1 MQAIVKKSHK
11 KLDPTDKNMVE
22 KKSSAI
28 FESTESSLFPF
39 PFDRDIEVVKG
50 MDA

>member
-1 MQAIVKKSHK
+1 MQVIVKKSHK

-28 FESTESSLFPF
+28 LEPTDSSPFSF
-39 PFDRDIEVVKG
+39 PFDRDIEVVKR

>member
-1 MQAIVKKSHK
+1 MQVIVKKSRK

-28 FESTESSLFPF
+28 FHFHFPSNE
-39 PFDRDIEVVKG
+39 ISK
-50 MDA
+50 

>member
-1 MQAIVKKSHK
+1 MQVIVKKSHK
-11 KLDPTDKNMVE
+11 KLDPTDKSMVE
-22 KKSSAI
+22 KKSSTI
-28 FESTESSLFPF
+28 FESTDSSPSSF